1 MAKDEFHKGDKVS
14 WKSHGGTAE
23 GTVEKKITTETQ
35 AGGRAVK
42 ASKDEPQYLVKSEKS
57 GGEAV
62 HKPSALKK
70 A

>member
-1 MAKDEFHKGDKVS
+1 MAELSKGDKVT
-14 WKSHGGTAE
+14 WKSHGGEAV
-23 GTVEKKITTETQ
+23 GTVEEEITEETE
-35 AGGRAVK
+35 AGGRTVK
-42 ASKDEPQYLVKSEKS
+42 ASPDDPQYLVKSDKS

>member
-1 MAKDEFHKGDKVS
+1 VEEPRRRGER
-14 WKSHGGTAE
+14 HGRE
-23 GTVEKKITTETQ
+23 EDHLETE
-35 AGGRAVK
+35 AGGRKVK
-42 ASKDEPQYLVKSEKS
+42 ASKDEPQYLVKSEH